1 MAALLELRTVKRPEI
16 IIDDTIDD
24 SIISPKKLKESREW
38 FDAHPIPAWVF
49 LHKYSKIQQEEGI
62 CINGILARGNVEA
75 NTFSVAVTVNKY
87 AQSNYHIRTTP
98 ETLNRIVK
106 THWNE
111 PISVQI
117 RPQIN
122 AENQF
127 EYELI
132 EVKA

>member
-24 SIISPKKLKESREW
+24 SIISPEKLKEAREW
-38 FDAHPIPAWVF
+38 FDKHPIPAWIF
-49 LHKYSKIQQEEGI
+49 LHKYSEMQREEGI
-62 CINGILARGNVEA
+62 CINGIVKSIDVNA
-75 NTFSVAVTVNKY
+75 NTFSVTVLVNDY
-87 AQSNYHIRTTP
+87 AESNYRIRTTP
-98 ETLNRIVK
+98 ETLNKIVK
-106 THWNE
+106 TYWTE

-127 EYELI
+127 EYELM